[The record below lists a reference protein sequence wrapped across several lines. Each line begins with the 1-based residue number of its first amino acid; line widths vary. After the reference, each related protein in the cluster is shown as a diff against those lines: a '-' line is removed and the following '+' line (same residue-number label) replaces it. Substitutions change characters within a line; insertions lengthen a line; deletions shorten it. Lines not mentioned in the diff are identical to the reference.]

1 MFSPKRQFG
10 NKGEDAVVAD
20 LEKKGYQI
28 IQRNYL
34 KKWGEI
40 DVIALKGK
48 ILHFVEVKS
57 VSGKKGS
64 DHRPE
69 DNMHGDK
76 MKRLGR
82 TIQTF
87 LSENE
92 RTMNYDWVCD
102 LACVYQEE
110 GKDPEIE
117 YLEDVI
123 LE

>member
-1 MFSPKRQFG
+1 MFSQKRQFG
-10 NKGEDAVVAD
+10 NRAEDAVVSD
-20 LEKKGYQI
+20 LESKGYQI

-40 DVIALKGK
+40 DIIALKNK

-57 VSGKKGS
+57 VSGKKGG
-64 DHRPE
+64 DFRPE
-69 DNMHGDK
+69 DNMHRDK
-76 MKRLGR
+76 MKKLGR

-87 LSENE
+87 LAENE

-110 GKDPEIE
+110 GKDSEIE
-117 YLEDVI
+117 YLEDII

>member
-1 MFSPKRQFG
+1 MFSHKRQFG
-10 NKGEDAVVAD
+10 NKGEDAVVSD

-40 DVIALKGK
+40 DIIALKNK
-48 ILHFVEVKS
+48 VLHFIEVKS
-57 VSGKKGS
+57 VSSKKGS
-64 DHRPE
+64 DYRPE
-69 DNMHGDK
+69 ENMHRDK

-87 LSENE
+87 LIENE
-92 RTMNYDWVCD
+92 RTMNFDWVCD

-110 GKDPEIE
+110 GKGAEIE
-117 YLEDVI
+117 YIEDII